1 VKTGLMSNVIV
12 SRSDGMHAMQWQ
24 TYLTTI
30 WYIPCWSRI
39 WYVPH
44 NASVHC
50 QSLQLMAQ
58 LLSKWCG
65 NV

>member
-50 QSLQLMAQ
+50 QSF
-58 LLSKWCG
+58 
-65 NV
+65 